1 MKTLILG
8 GVRSGKSRYA
18 EALATRSRFPVTY
31 IATATAGDP
40 EMAERIHGHRIR
52 RPSCWKT
59 VEEPIE
65 LAKVLE
71 RHAEEN
77 GCVIVDCLT
86 LWMTNLLVSF
96 NEATLVRERDAL
108 LALIDSLAGEIILV
122 SNETNM
128 GITPMSELS
137 RRYCDEAGV
146 LHQQVARACDSVV
159 LIIAGLPQFLKGES
173 VD

>member
-18 EALATRSRFPVTY
+18 ETLAKRSRLPVTY
-31 IATATAGDP
+31 IATATARDA
-40 EMAERIHGHRIR
+40 EMAARIHGHRVR
-52 RPSCWKT
+52 RPPHWRT

-71 RHAEEN
+71 HNAEEN

-86 LWMTNLLVSF
+86 LWMTNLLVSADESAF
-96 NEATLVRERDAL
+96 VRERDAL
-108 LALIDSLAGEIILV
+108 LALIDTLAGEIILV

-128 GITPMSELS
+128 GVTPMSELS

-146 LHQQVARACDSVV
+146 LHQQVARTCDSVV
-159 LIIAGLPQFLKGES
+159 IVIAGLPQFLKGES